1 MTDTGRRHELA
12 TALRAW
18 RDRVTPSAAGLPA
31 GGERRVPGLRRE
43 ELAALAGVSV
53 DYLVRLEQGRAE
65 NPSPQVVESLAR
77 ALRLRD
83 EERDALYLLA
93 GSAAPSAGIVPRT
106 VTPGIQRMLDRL
118 ADTPVCVFTAA
129 WDPLL
134 WNELWTAL
142 QGDPSARPVPER
154 NVAWRHFVAGDSRTR
169 HDPESASEFERE
181 MVSDL
186 HRAVLQYPRDDL
198 LATLVRD
205 LVDRSDRFA
214 TLWERYE
221 LVPRA
226 ASRKTV
232 EHPVVGPITLDC
244 DVLHVPAV
252 DLRVILYTAEPGSE
266 DAARLDLLRVA
277 GIQSFATVE

>member
-1 MTDTGRRHELA
+1 MTDTGHRRELA

-18 RDRVTPSAAGLPA
+18 RDHVTPAAAGLPV

-43 ELAALAGVSV
+43 ELAALAGLSV

-93 GSAAPSAGIVPRT
+93 GSAAPSADVVPRA

-118 ADTPVCVFTAA
+118 ADTPVGVFTAA
-129 WDPLL
+129 WDPLI
-134 WNELWTAL
+134 WNELWAAL
-142 QGDPSARPVPER
+142 QGDPSARPVRER
-154 NVAWRHFVAGDSRTR
+154 NVAWRHFLAQDSRMR
-169 HDPESASEFERE
+169 HAPEAVSEFERE

-186 HRAVLQYPRDDL
+186 HRTVLQYPRDER
-198 LATLVRD
+198 LADLVRD
-205 LVDRSDRFA
+205 LVERSERFA
-214 TLWERYE
+214 TLWQRYE
-221 LVPRA
+221 LVPRTT
-226 ASRKTV
+226 SRKTV
-232 EHPVVGPITLDC
+232 EHPVVGRITLDC

-252 DLRVILYTAEPGSE
+252 DLRVIVYTAEPGSE
-266 DAARLDLLRVA
+266 DAARLGLLRVA

>member
-12 TALRAW
+12 NALRAW

-65 NPSPQVVESLAR
+65 NPSSQVVESLAR

-169 HDPESASEFERE
+169 HDPESALEFERE

-186 HRAVLQYPRDDL
+186 HRAVLKYPQDDL
-198 LATLVRD
+198 LATLVHD
-205 LVDRSDRFA
+205 LVDRSERFA

>member
-1 MTDTGRRHELA
+1 MT
-12 TALRAW
+12 
-18 RDRVTPSAAGLPA
+18 PAAVGLPV

-43 ELAALAGVSV
+43 ELAALARVSV

-93 GSAAPSAGIVPRT
+93 GSAAPNADVVPRA

-118 ADTPVCVFTAA
+118 ADTPVGVFTAA
-129 WDPLL
+129 WDPLI
-134 WNELWTAL
+134 WNELWAAL
-142 QGDPSARPVPER
+142 QGDPSARPVRER
-154 NVAWRHFVAGDSRTR
+154 NVAWRHFLARDSRMR
-169 HDPESASEFERE
+169 HAPEAASEFERE

-186 HRAVLQYPRDDL
+186 HRAVLQYPRDER
-198 LATLVRD
+198 LADLVRD
-205 LVDRSDRFA
+205 LVEHSERFA

-221 LVPRA
+221 LVPRTT
-226 ASRKTV
+226 SRKTV

-252 DLRVILYTAEPGSE
+252 DLRVIVYTAEPGSE
-266 DAARLDLLRVA
+266 DAARLGLLRVA
-277 GIQSFATVE
+277 GIQSFATVV